1 MLRTPAHFVC
11 ALILLLLVTVMSAES
26 SGPARTI
33 KSVRVVRDKGVPA
46 VEIVSS
52 GAVNP
57 NIRSVASPPQLVIDV
72 PNARP
77 ALTEKT
83 GETQDE
89 NILAIWVNQVRN
101 NPPVTRI
108 VLELSAPYG
117 HSLEKDGDRL
127 LVRLRPPEDPEAA
140 EGSSKFALSS
150 GFSLTTD
157 AGLIP
162 VAGGS
167 NSTVTPGSRIG
178 GGSSLTAGSETTIL
192 NLPRG
197 GEVRVCP
204 GTTVSIT
211 ISKSKRDLMFG
222 LGTGAIEAHYS
233 LETSA
238 DAVLTPDFRIM
249 FAGPG
254 HFDYAISADAHGNT
268 CVRALKG
275 NTSSAVVS
283 ELMGDRIY
291 QVKPNEEVV
300 FRAGQISRTDSD
312 IPLDC
317 GCPPP
322 SAVVRAES
330 PSVVPSKSGPAPKTR
345 LGTGG
350 PPASAESE
358 AASTPGIRLSNGPE
372 TAPLPQARPNET
384 HVEVDAPLVFTAKSR
399 AEAVPPAPLD
409 AARELPVEDSPDREV
424 HLDPV
429 VQSPP
434 VEAAPPPTKPEH
446 RGFFGRVKGF
456 FSNIFRR
463 D

>member
-1 MLRTPAHFVC
+1 LSRVPAQFACLVILSLLASEMF
-11 ALILLLLVTVMSAES
+11 ALS
-26 SGPARTI
+26 SGSTRVI
-33 KSVRVVRDKGVPA
+33 KSVRVIREKGVPA

-52 GAVNP
+52 DAVNP
-57 NIRSVASPPQLVIDV
+57 NIRSVASPPQLVIDI
-72 PNARP
+72 PDARP
-77 ALTEKT
+77 GLTEKT

-101 NPPVTRI
+101 NPPMTRI

-117 HSLEKDGDRL
+117 HSVEKDGDRL
-127 LVRLRPPEDPEAA
+127 VVRLRPPEESSADENSSDAA
-140 EGSSKFALSS
+140 S

-167 NSTVTPGSRIG
+167 TSSVTPGSRIS
-178 GGSSLTAGSETTIL
+178 GGSSLTAGAETTIL
-192 NLPRG
+192 HLPRG
-197 GEVRVCP
+197 GEVRVCR
-204 GTTVSIT
+204 GTTVSIAT
-211 ISKSKRDLMFG
+211 SKSKRDLMFG
-222 LGTGAIEAHYS
+222 MSTGAIEAHYS

-291 QVKPNEEVV
+291 QVKPSEEVV
-300 FRAGQISRTDSD
+300 FRAGQINRTDND

-322 SAVVRAES
+322 PAVMRAES
-330 PSVVPSKSGPAPKTR
+330 PSAAPSKPEPDPKAR
-345 LGTGG
+345 LGTGT
-350 PPASAESE
+350 PATSIQAE
-358 AASTPGIRLSNGPE
+358 AASPAGIRMSNGPE
-372 TAPLPQARPNET
+372 TAPVPPTRPNET
-384 HVEVDAPLVFTAKSR
+384 HVEIDAPLVFNAKSR
-399 AEAVPPAPLD
+399 AEAVPPAPVD
-409 AARELPVEDSPDREV
+409 VARELPIEDSPDREV

-434 VEAAPPPTKPEH
+434 AAETPSKPEH
-446 RGFFGRVKGF
+446 RGFFGRVRGF
-456 FSNIFRR
+456 FSSIFGKG
-463 D
+463 